1 MLAEALS
8 DYIKERGFKQCVI
21 AERAG
26 LTESE
31 LSRILRQKSPLKADV
46 FLRICEALEVSMGYF
61 HQRGE

>member
-1 MLAEALS
+1 MLAEALA
-8 DYIKERGFKQCVI
+8 DYIKERGFKQRMI

-31 LSRILRQKSPLKADV
+31 LSRILRQKSQLKADV
-46 FLRICEALEVSMGYF
+46 FLRICDALEVSMGHF